1 MQLSATSNKAGTN
14 LMLSSSCLR
23 LSCGTHLSEGRLF
36 SRHLSSLMSGDTLSN
51 LTLCS
56 TLVPSMGTYTHVH
69 IQSLFPERIMLVLAS
84 LLLPTLPPLPGI
96 PALPLLHVGS
106 DVLVLRLVRNRRPAG
121 SLTHALH
128 DRAGVTCLLVCL
140 SHLFTGIRGK
150 KLSSPNFLSHVYQH
164 LLITVK
170 MCADFRFFTM
180 VASHRG
186 HRTELHLH

>member
-1 MQLSATSNKAGTN
+1 MCCSPWGQMQLSATSNKAGTN

-106 DVLVLRLVRNRRPAG
+106 DAYHGSGAVTRSPSPLAWRP
-121 SLTHALH
+121 
-128 DRAGVTCLLVCL
+128 
-140 SHLFTGIRGK
+140 
-150 KLSSPNFLSHVYQH
+150 
-164 LLITVK
+164 
-170 MCADFRFFTM
+170 DFPGAPRE
-180 VASHRG
+180 AH
-186 HRTELHLH
+186 

>member
-1 MQLSATSNKAGTN
+1 MCCSPWGRMQLGATSNKAGTN

-23 LSCGTHLSEGRLF
+23 HSCGTHLSEGRLF
-36 SRHLSSLMSGDTLSN
+36 SRHLSSLMSGYTLSK
-51 LTLCS
+51 LTPCS

-106 DVLVLRLVRNRRPAG
+106 DVLVLRLFLNKRPAG

-140 SHLFTGIRGK
+140 SHLFIGIRGK
-150 KLSSPNFLSHVYQH
+150 KLFSKFPVPCVPAPAYYSENV
-164 LLITVK
+164 
-170 MCADFRFFTM
+170 C
-180 VASHRG
+180 
-186 HRTELHLH
+186 